1 MRDRED
7 VEKVLERFSGK
18 PGPPG
23 LKERVL
29 KGAERKARARRIMT
43 PLLSAALASCSILLV
58 FLILADWRISAT
70 QERRL
75 NSFLRVTRASEMSSE
90 QIIDQR
96 IGEFLAN
103 VPDADL
109 IMARRLRRIF
119 LTQERVA
126 KEKRRDIRL
135 KEEVYEN

>member
-43 PLLSAALASCSILLV
+43 PLLLS
-58 FLILADWRISAT
+58 LIHIS
-70 QERRL
+70 EP
-75 NSFLRVTRASEMSSE
+75 TR
-90 QIIDQR
+90 
-96 IGEFLAN
+96 
-103 VPDADL
+103 P
-109 IMARRLRRIF
+109 
-119 LTQERVA
+119 
-126 KEKRRDIRL
+126 
-135 KEEVYEN
+135 Y